1 MRTKWVEA
9 RKNDKIKTQLHYA
22 KKGIITQE
30 MEYVANLEYLEP
42 EKENLCE
49 QNGWKPAK
57 MIKSKPNSIMQK
69 KALLLK
75 KWSMLQILNI

>member
-9 RKNDKIKTQLHYA
+9 RKNDTIKTQLHYA
-22 KKGIITQE
+22 
-30 MEYVANLEYLEP
+30 
-42 EKENLCE
+42 
-49 QNGWKPAK
+49 
-57 MIKSKPNSIMQK
+57 K